1 MVVQDIKNIRSGKK
15 DLRKFGL
22 TIGIALGIFGGLF
35 LWRGKEHYD
44 ILFYIAG
51 AFILLGLVAPIIL
64 KPIQKVWMTLAIIL
78 GWVMTRVILCI
89 LFYVIV
95 TPIGLI
101 SRLFGRGFLDL
112 KFDENARTYWVP
124 KQSSRIDKSD
134 YEKQF

>member
-1 MVVQDIKNIRSGKK
+1 MVVQDIKNIRSGKSE
-15 DLRKFGL
+15 LRKFGL
-22 TIGIALGIFGGLF
+22 TVGIALGIFGGLF
-35 LWRGKEHYD
+35 LWRGKGYFD

-64 KPIQKVWMTLAIIL
+64 KPIQKVWMTLAVIL

-89 LFYVIV
+89 LFFVIV

-101 SRLFGRGFLDL
+101 SRLFGKRFLDL
-112 KFDENARTYWVP
+112 EFDENARTYWVP
-124 KQSSRIDKSD
+124 KRSSRTDKSD

>member
-1 MVVQDIKNIRSGKK
+1 MVVQDIKNIKSGKRE
-15 DLRKFGL
+15 LRKFGF
-22 TIGIALGIFGGLF
+22 TVGIALGIFGGLF
-35 LWRGKEHYD
+35 LWRGKEYYD

-64 KPIQKVWMTLAIIL
+64 KPIQKIWMTLAIIL

-101 SRLFGRGFLDL
+101 SRLFGKRFLDL
-112 KFDENARTYWVP
+112 EFDENARTYWVP